1 MSDIAEQIKW
11 IERLVAFDTTSSK
24 SNLALI
30 EDVERYLES
39 HGAETF
45 RVENDDKTKSNLYA
59 IVGPKTEGGVVLS
72 GHTDVVPIDGQD
84 WDTDPWVVTEKNGKL
99 YGRGVADM
107 KSFSAIALSLVPDM
121 VKAGLKRPL
130 IFALSYDE
138 EIGCLGAPRMIA

>member
-1 MSDIAEQIKW
+1 MSDIAEQIEW

-30 EDVERYLES
+30 EDVESYLKS

-84 WDTDPWVVTEKNGKL
+84 WGTDPWVVTEKKRQALRSRRCGHEKL
-99 YGRGVADM
+99 FRHRPVARAGYGESGPQA
-107 KSFSAIALSLVPDM
+107 SAHFRALL
-121 VKAGLKRPL
+121 
-130 IFALSYDE
+130 
-138 EIGCLGAPRMIA
+138 